1 MSIPACEPDGYF
13 GGAFQG
19 RPTIMFN
26 NIPLLYGASATGGA
40 TTGSSSGSYIQILM
54 IVGVFAVFY
63 LLIIRPQRKKQKDTK
78 KMLDAVKKG
87 DRVTSI
93 GGIRGTVK
101 NVTDNTVIV
110 EVDNKGTTLE
120 FTKSAIGS
128 VDTVAVPAKASKEDD
143 SKDSSAQ
150 K

>member
-1 MSIPACEPDGYF
+1 MLNNLSLLMGV
-13 GGAFQG
+13 
-19 RPTIMFN
+19 PT
-26 NIPLLYGASATGGA
+26 G
-40 TTGSSSGSYIQILM
+40 TGSEGSSGSYIQILM

-78 KMLDAVKKG
+78 KMIEAVKKG
-87 DRVTSI
+87 DKVTSI

-101 NVTDNTVIV
+101 NVMENSIIV
-110 EVDNKGTTLE
+110 EVDNKGATLE

-128 VDTVAVPAKASKEDD
+128 VDTTAPVKASIEDE
-143 SKDSSAQ
+143 SKDTSEQ

>member
-1 MSIPACEPDGYF
+1 MLS
-13 GGAFQG
+13 
-19 RPTIMFN
+19 N
-26 NIPLLYGASATGGA
+26 LPLLYGAPISGGGA
-40 TTGSSSGSYIQILM
+40 TGSSSYIQILM

-78 KMLDAVKKG
+78 KMLSEVKKG
-87 DRVTSI
+87 DKVTSI

-101 NVTDNTVIV
+101 NVMENSVIL

-128 VDTVAVPAKASKEDD
+128 VDTVASVKASKEDE
-143 SKDSSAQ
+143 SEDSSEQ

>member
-1 MSIPACEPDGYF
+1 MLNNLSLLLGVPTG
-13 GGAFQG
+13 GGAEG
-19 RPTIMFN
+19 
-26 NIPLLYGASATGGA
+26 
-40 TTGSSSGSYIQILM
+40 SSGSYIQILM

-78 KMLDAVKKG
+78 TMLAAVKKG
-87 DRVTSI
+87 DKVTSI

-101 NVTDNTVIV
+101 NISENSIIV

-128 VDTVAVPAKASKEDD
+128 VDNAAPVKASKEDE
-143 SKDSSAQ
+143 SKESSEQ

>member
-1 MSIPACEPDGYF
+1 
-13 GGAFQG
+13 
-19 RPTIMFN
+19 MFSN
-26 NIPLLYGASATGGA
+26 LPLLYGAPASGGA
-40 TTGSSSGSYIQILM
+40 ASGSSSYIQILM

-78 KMLDAVKKG
+78 KMLSAVKKG
-87 DRVTSI
+87 DKVTSI

-101 NVTDNTVIV
+101 NVMENSVIL
-110 EVDNKGTTLE
+110 EVDNKGMTLE

-128 VDTVAVPAKASKEDD
+128 VDTVASVKASKEDE
-143 SKDSSAQ
+143 SKDSSEQ

>member
-1 MSIPACEPDGYF
+1 MLNNLSLLLGV
-13 GGAFQG
+13 
-19 RPTIMFN
+19 PT
-26 NIPLLYGASATGGA
+26 TGGA
-40 TTGSSSGSYIQILM
+40 EGSSGGYIQILM

-78 KMLDAVKKG
+78 KMLSAVKKG
-87 DRVTSI
+87 DKVTSI

-101 NVTDNTVIV
+101 NVMENSVII
-110 EVDNKGTTLE
+110 EVDNKGATLE

-128 VDTVAVPAKASKEDD
+128 VDTVAPAKISKEDET
-143 SKDSSAQ
+143 KDSSEQ

>member
-1 MSIPACEPDGYF
+1 ML
-13 GGAFQG
+13 
-19 RPTIMFN
+19 N
-26 NIPLLYGASATGGA
+26 NLPLLLGAPAAGGTATG
-40 TTGSSSGSYIQILM
+40 SSGSYIQILM

-87 DRVTSI
+87 DKVTSI

-101 NVTDNTVIV
+101 NVTESTVIV
-110 EVDNKGTTLE
+110 EVDNKGATLE
-120 FTKSAIGS
+120 FNKSAVGS
-128 VDTVAVPAKASKEDD
+128 VDTVSAPAKAPKEDE
-143 SKDSSAQ
+143 SKDSSD

>member
-1 MSIPACEPDGYF
+1 
-13 GGAFQG
+13 
-19 RPTIMFN
+19 MFN
-26 NIPLLYGASATGGA
+26 NLSLLMGAPAAGGTTGG
-40 TTGSSSGSYIQILM
+40 SGSYVQILM

-63 LLIIRPQRKKQKDTK
+63 LLIIRPQRKKQKETK
-78 KMLDAVKKG
+78 AMLSAIKKG

-101 NVTDNTVIV
+101 NVLENTVII
-110 EVDNKGTTLE
+110 EVDNKGATLE

-128 VDTVAVPAKASKEDD
+128 VDVVASGDSAPAKKAKPSV
-143 SKDSSAQ
+143 KDENNESSEQ